1 MSQNRCAVKLR
12 LICLGLLLCLSTVF
26 CWGQDELPEQ
36 ARRDRNSGIVYPS
49 RELQQL
55 MEFIAVA
62 NPLPATFKETKEN
75 RIIDPGLSLQG
86 FWKKLETL
94 SHPVR
99 IVHIGDSHVRGHVFP
114 YVMRRQL
121 ENDFGNQAVLDMEVT
136 YRTSGLAHETGRA
149 GVVYHILGANGATCA
164 TFSTPERIGEV
175 IRLNPDLIILSFGT
189 NEAHGR
195 RYSSAEHKAAMYSL
209 LTALRSG
216 CPNAAFLL
224 TTPPGAYVRNGRQGR
239 IINPRTPSVVNTERL
254 FAEENQLALWDLYD
268 IVGGKQYACR
278 NWAAAHA
285 FQRDKIHFTHDGYI
299 LQGLL
304 LHEAFI
310 KAYNDYVATQSDD
323 TRN

>member
-1 MSQNRCAVKLR
+1 MKQISRCTMRALVSV
-12 LICLGLLLCLSTVF
+12 LLLCFAVTL
-26 CWGQDELPEQ
+26 WGQDQLPEQ
-36 ARRDRNSGIVYPS
+36 ARRDQNSGVVYPS
-49 RELQQL
+49 REMQQL
-55 MEFIAVA
+55 MELIAVT
-62 NPLPATFKETKEN
+62 NPLPSTFKETKKNE
-75 RIIDPGLSLQG
+75 IIDPECSLQG
-86 FWKKLETL
+86 FWQKLERL

-121 ENDFGNQAVLDMEVT
+121 EGDFGSQAVLDMEVT

-149 GVVYHILGANGATCA
+149 GVVYHILGVNGATCA
-164 TFSTPERIGEV
+164 TFSTPERIREV

-189 NEAHGR
+189 NEAHAR
-195 RYSSAEHKAAMYSL
+195 RYSSAEHKAQLNHL
-209 LTALRSG
+209 LTALKSG

-239 IINPRTPSVVNTERL
+239 VINPRTSYVADTERS
-254 FAEENQLALWDLYD
+254 FAQEHQLAVWDLYD
-268 IVGGKQYACR
+268 IVGGKHHACR
-278 NWAAAHA
+278 NWTAAHA
-285 FQRDKIHFTHDGYI
+285 FQRDKIHFTHEGYI

-323 TRN
+323 TRY

>member
-1 MSQNRCAVKLR
+1 MMQNRGGDRLR
-12 LICLGLLLCLSTVF
+12 LICMGILLCFSVVL
-26 CWGQDELPEQ
+26 WAQDELPEKAQ
-36 ARRDRNSGIVYPS
+36 RDHNSGIVYPS
-49 RELQQL
+49 REMQQL
-55 MEFIAVA
+55 MELITVN

-75 RIIDPGLSLQG
+75 RILDSGLSLQA
-86 FWKKLETL
+86 FWEKLEQL

-121 ENDFGNQAVLDMEVT
+121 ENDFGSQAVLDMEVT

-149 GVVYHILGANGATCA
+149 GVVYHILGVNGATCA
-164 TFSTPERIGEV
+164 TFSTPERIRE
-175 IRLNPDLIILSFGT
+175 IINLNPDLIILSFGT
-189 NEAHGR
+189 NEAHAR
-195 RYSSAEHKAAMYSL
+195 RYSPAEHKGQMHSL
-209 LTALRSG
+209 VSALKNG

-239 IINPRTPSVVNTERL
+239 IVNPRTPSVVNTERL

-278 NWAAAHA
+278 NWTAAHA
-285 FQRDKIHFTHDGYI
+285 FQRDKIHFTHEGYI

-310 KAYNDYVATQSDD
+310 KAYNDYVATRSDD